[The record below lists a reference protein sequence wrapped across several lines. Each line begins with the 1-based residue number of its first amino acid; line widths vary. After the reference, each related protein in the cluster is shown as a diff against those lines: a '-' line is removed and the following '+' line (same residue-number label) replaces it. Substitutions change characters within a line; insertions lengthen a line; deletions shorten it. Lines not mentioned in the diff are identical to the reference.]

1 MTDETELPK
10 AAAELQAYFDGELDA
25 STAEE
30 VGRTLDGDPALR
42 GQLAGM
48 SLMRDLVNRSLEM
61 KALEVPRARFEQ
73 IWDEIDRTIERDTRS
88 ARAPQAAPASLWAR
102 IATALRPFRAPL
114 LAAAGAAAV
123 AVVAVKLSGSPEVN
137 QAPEV
142 ASLPEPPTGESST
155 PRPPAPQGPK
165 VADRT
170 APAPGPDDASLPQ
183 PRPADAEI
191 HGIEFGGKT
200 GRISHTGT
208 VTVLY
213 VEEEDDSQKKS
224 ERSL

>member
-1 MTDETELPK
+1 MNDETELPK
-10 AAAELQAYFDGELDA
+10 ADAELQAYFDGELDA
-25 STAEE
+25 AAAQE
-30 VGRTLDGDPALR
+30 VARTLDGDPALR
-42 GQLAGM
+42 GHLAGM

-123 AVVAVKLSGSPEVN
+123 AIVAVRLSGSPEVN

-142 ASLPEPPTGESST
+142 ASLPEPPAGGPAS
-155 PRPPAPQGPK
+155 PDAPAPQGSK

-170 APAPGPDDASLPQ
+170 TPAPASEDATLPQ